1 MFYADQMTRKVEGLG
16 ETRNSVFETKFQVTP
31 EWCLAINNIDY
42 VRNSIPTFVN
52 ELGVDDIIKA
62 LSDVQNPSAAQHCK
76 KTLLNIVDNAI
87 ETVGNKI
94 LDLQDT
100 VVQKVGLKI

>member
-1 MFYADQMTRKVEGLG
+1 MTQRVEGLG
-16 ETRNSVFETKFQVTP
+16 ETKNSVFEPKFQVTT

-52 ELGVDDIIKA
+52 ELGVEDIIKA
-62 LSDVQNPSAAQHCK
+62 LSDFQNPSAAEHCK
-76 KTLLNIVDNAI
+76 NTLLVIVDNAI

-94 LDLQDT
+94 LDLQET
-100 VVQKVGLKI
+100 VVQKVRVYIS